1 MPGCMSEEPT
11 SGRSASEVLWRHLEM
26 SKNGAVDDDL
36 AENFAPDV
44 IVLTRWGAFHGHRG
58 TKQLAD
64 RLADELP
71 DMEFVYDEVLVERD
85 FGFLAWSAT
94 ASNGNRVDDGADS
107 YVIRDGRIVAQSIH
121 YTLRTPQ
128 DPT

>member
-1 MPGCMSEEPT
+1 MTDEPT
-11 SGRSASEVLWRHLEM
+11 SRRSASDVLWRHLDL
-26 SKNGAVDDDL
+26 SRQGSVDDDL

-44 IVLTRWGAFHGHRG
+44 IVLTRWGSFEGHSG
-58 TKQLAD
+58 MKELAD
-64 RLADELP
+64 RLARELP
-71 DMEFVYDEVLVERD
+71 DMEFEYDVVLVERD
-85 FGFLAWSAT
+85 FGLLAWRAT

-128 DPT
+128 VST

>member
-1 MPGCMSEEPT
+1 MADEQNSR
-11 SGRSASEVLWRHLEM
+11 RSASDVLWRHLELAEQ
-26 SKNGAVDDDL
+26 GTVDDDL

-44 IVLTRWGAFHGHRG
+44 VVLTRWGSFVGHDG
-58 TKQLAD
+58 IKELAD

-71 DMEFVYDEVLVERD
+71 DVEFEYDVVLVERD
-85 FGFLAWSAT
+85 FGFLAWRAT

-121 YTLRTPQ
+121 YTLQTHEA
-128 DPT
+128 PT